1 MIARAGSGWQTVL
14 ADLSLILFMTT
25 AAAVRDAPPTKEPA
39 NAHPP
44 PQSASLPALAQPVAV
59 WTAAPGA
66 PALPQWLAA
75 AGTDPRLRLT
85 ILASPAAA
93 TQALALAAT
102 AGRPARIVVDPDR
115 SGAVQA
121 LLGYDQSGLA
131 QTLQRDPE
139 VKTKDPAK

>member
-25 AAAVRDAPPTKEPA
+25 AAAVRDAPPAT
-39 NAHPP
+39 P
-44 PQSASLPALAQPVAV
+44 PQRAPQSVNLPALAQPVAV

-66 PALPQWLAA
+66 PALAQWLAA
-75 AGTDPRLRLT
+75 AGADPRLRLT
-85 ILASPAAA
+85 ILAPSAAA
-93 TQALALAAT
+93 AQALALAAA
-102 AGRPARIVVDPDR
+102 AGRPARIVLDPDR

-131 QTLQRDPE
+131 QTLQREPRLE
-139 VKTKDPAK
+139 SKDPAR